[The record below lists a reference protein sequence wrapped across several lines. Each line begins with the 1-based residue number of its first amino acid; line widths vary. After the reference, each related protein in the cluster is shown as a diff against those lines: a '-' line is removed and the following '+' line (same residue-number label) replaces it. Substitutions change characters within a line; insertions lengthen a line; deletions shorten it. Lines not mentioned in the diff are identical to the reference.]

1 MTGAV
6 FVSPSALETL
16 AEAIETKFSP
26 YIYDASGLKEALV
39 AILGWE
45 PPAAKSDDDD
55 DDGEGERSRDDDAD
69 DAADAA
75 AAADD
80 AWLGRVAA
88 SDVVKV
94 LHTGPHTTASAW

>member
-55 DDGEGERSRDDDAD
+55 DAND
-69 DAADAA
+69 A

-80 AWLGRVAA
+80 DAWLDRVAA